1 MSSGPWKIQLKS
13 TGLNEKRQMNERT
26 ATNKLL
32 GRQEELVAQ
41 KSSNTYKQQVF
52 GTRQDNLAADAM
64 AGQQDRL
71 YGIQQQRIYE
81 SSDKDDDAYP
91 EEGRTAIYK
100 REEGGR
106 KRKSRRKNVSRR
118 KKRTTRRNKRKTR
131 KYRY

>member
-1 MSSGPWKIQLKS
+1 MYSGPWKIKLKS
-13 TGLNEKRQMNERT
+13 TGLNEMRQMNEQT

-41 KSSNTYKQQVF
+41 KTSNTYKQHVF

-71 YGIQQQRIYE
+71 YGIQQRRIYGM
-81 SSDKDDDAYP
+81 DDDDDAYP
-91 EEGRTAIYK
+91 EEGRHAIYK
-100 REEGGR
+100 REEGGK

>member
-1 MSSGPWKIQLKS
+1 
-13 TGLNEKRQMNERT
+13 MNERK
-26 ATNKLL
+26 AMNELL

-52 GTRQDNLAADAM
+52 GARQDNLAADAM

-71 YGIQQQRIYE
+71 YGIQQQRIYD
-81 SSDKDDDAYP
+81 SKDDDDAYP

-106 KRKSRRKNVSRR
+106 KRKSRRKNVPRR
-118 KKRTTRRNKRKTR
+118 KKRTTRRNKHKTR